1 MCGIAAVYAPTDQ
14 RVDAEA
20 GVRMLSRLT
29 HRGPDDI
36 GQVAVGETSW
46 LGHTRLSIV
55 DLAGGRQPLGDR
67 TLWLVGNGEVYNHD
81 DVRQTLDGALFDT
94 ASDNEVALHLVV
106 ERGVEALAELRG
118 MWAICLAGPENPEPE
133 EKPDWITFLAA
144 RDPIGIK
151 PLYWARRDGQ
161 VRFASEIRAFDED
174 WRWAVETFPPGCA
187 WTPEGGLVRFA
198 DAVPPEAIDVPK
210 LPGPKEP
217 GAPIPED
224 ILRSTREVLADSVDR
239 HMMADVDVGVFLSG
253 GLDSSLIA
261 ALAQDF
267 LKARGR
273 TLKTFAVG
281 TEGSSDILAA
291 RVVAEHLGTEHH
303 EALYDAADAAAAL
316 DDVIRSIESFDPSLV
331 RSSVPNWFLARL
343 AAQHVK
349 VVLTGEG
356 ADELY
361 AGYDYYHDD
370 FAEPEDL
377 HGELVRTI
385 RGLHDLNLQ
394 RADRVTMAHG
404 LEARVPFLDREVIA
418 QALSL
423 APGWK
428 ASDTTKPQQLEK
440 RVLRHAFDG
449 WLPEDILWRPKE
461 QFGDGSGAA
470 EVLQGALES
479 SITPEEFELERTIV
493 DPPLRTHEE
502 LAYHRIYAKHLGG
515 VRPDKTMSRF
525 ARS

>member
-1 MCGIAAVYAPTDQ
+1 MCGIAAIYGSNDGP
-14 RVDAEA
+14 A
-20 GVRMLSRLT
+20 GERMLSRLT
-29 HRGPDDI
+29 HRGPDDT
-36 GQVAVGETSW
+36 GQVGVGERAW

-67 TLWLVGNGEVYNHD
+67 TLWLVGNGEVYNHE

-94 ASDNEVALHLVV
+94 GSDNEVALHLVV
-106 ERGVEALAELRG
+106 ERGIDALAELRG
-118 MWAICLAGPENPEPE
+118 MWAICLAGPENPDPDAH
-133 EKPDWITFLAA
+133 PDWITFLAA

-151 PLYWARRDGQ
+151 PLYWTPDTLDTRGEI
-161 VRFASEIRAFDED
+161 RFASEIRAFDED

-187 WTPEGGLVRFA
+187 WTPEHGLVRFA
-198 DAVPPEAIDVPK
+198 DAVPAELARVSRA
-210 LPGPKEP
+210 PGPDAP

-224 ILRSTREVLADSVDR
+224 VLRGTRETLASSVDR

-253 GLDSSLIA
+253 GLDSSLVA

-267 LKARGR
+267 LRARGR

-281 TEGSSDILAA
+281 TERSSDLLAA

-303 EALYDAADAAAAL
+303 EAIYTAEDALAAL
-316 DDVIRSIESFDPSLV
+316 DDVIGSIESFDPSLV
-331 RSSVPNWFLARL
+331 RSAVPNWFLAKL
-343 AAQHVK
+343 AARHVK

-361 AGYDYYHDD
+361 AGYDYYHDE
-370 FAEPEDL
+370 FADPEAL

-418 QALSL
+418 QALAL

-428 ASDTTKPQQLEK
+428 ASDTTKPRQLEK

-449 WLPEDILWRPKE
+449 WLPDEILWRPKE

-470 EVLQGALES
+470 EVLQQRLEA
-479 SITPEEFELERTIV
+479 SIPDAEFEAGRTVV
-493 DPPLRTHEE
+493 DPPLRSREE
-502 LAYHRIYAKHLGG
+502 LAYHRIYTRHLSG
-515 VRPDKTMSRF
+515 VRPDRTMSRF
-525 ARS
+525 AQA